1 MKDHSYINLKLK
13 ENLGDI
19 CVEHYKTIGSTN
31 DYLLEKDFIHKYHLC
46 YADAQTKGRGRRQS
60 NWVSKVDSNI
70 YSTTGFKCSFSIE
83 QAPLVSIKA
92 AVGVLEGIKKFI
104 PAGLQKYLK
113 IKLPNDIYFNG
124 QKLAG
129 ILIET
134 KNIKAN
140 SFDIVI
146 GVGVNV
152 NALSLGEDIDRDWTS
167 LAIINKSQVNFSDV
181 LVNMITSLI
190 KTFEY
195 TQNEVLAK
203 FAEYD
208 YILGKTISFN
218 YGDKSYQGVAKGISN
233 DLKLMIESDE
243 LLEVDIASI
252 NTVRVVERNVY

>member
-1 MKDHSYINLKLK
+1 MKNHDYIKKKLK

-19 CVEHYKTIGSTN
+19 CIEHYETIGSTN
-31 DYLLEKDFIHKYHLC
+31 DYLLEKDFTYKYHLC
-46 YADAQTKGRGRRQS
+46 YADAQTKARGRRGNKWQAS
-60 NWVSKVDSNI
+60 NHDNI
-70 YSTTGFKCSFSIE
+70 YVSLGFKCSFSIE

-92 AVGVLEGIKKFI
+92 TVGVLEGIKKFI
-104 PAGLQKYLK
+104 PAGLQKHLK

-134 KNIKAN
+134 QNIGAN
-140 SFDIVI
+140 SFDIVT

-152 NALSLGEDIDRDWTS
+152 NALELGETIERDWTS
-167 LAIINKSQVNFSDV
+167 LAMINNGQVNFAAV
-181 LVNMITSLI
+181 LVNMVTSLS
-190 KTFEY
+190 KAFEY
-195 TQNEVLAK
+195 THNETLEK
-203 FAEYD
+203 FAEHD

-218 YGDKSYQGVAKGISN
+218 YGNKSYQGIAKGISS

-252 NTVRVVERNVY
+252 NTVRVVEIS

>member
-1 MKDHSYINLKLK
+1 MKDHNYIKQKLR

-19 CVEHYKTIGSTN
+19 CIQHYETIGSTN
-31 DYLLEKDFIHKYHLC
+31 DYLLEKLLTNKYHLC
-46 YADAQTKGRGRRQS
+46 YADTQTKARGRRQGR
-60 NWVSKVDSNI
+60 WVASSDNNI
-70 YSTTGFKCSFSIE
+70 YSTIAFRCDFNIE
-83 QAPLVSIKA
+83 QVPLVSIKV
-92 AVGVLEGIKKFI
+92 AVGVLDGIKEFV
-104 PAGLQKYLK
+104 PQNLQQGLK
-113 IKLPNDIYFNG
+113 IKLPNDIYYNG

-134 KNIKAN
+134 KNIKPN

-152 NALSLGEDIDRDWTS
+152 NALELGESIERDWSS
-167 LAIINKSQVNFSDV
+167 LAIINNQQVDFSSV
-181 LVNMITSLI
+181 LVSMIVSSV
-190 KTFEY
+190 KAFEY
-195 TQNEVLAK
+195 TQNEILEK

-218 YGDKSYQGVAKGISN
+218 YGNKSYQGIAKGISD

-252 NTVRVVERNVY
+252 NTVRVVERS

>member
-1 MKDHSYINLKLK
+1 MKNHNYIKEKLK

-19 CVEHYKTIGSTN
+19 CVEHYETIGSTN
-31 DYLLEKDFIHKYHLC
+31 DYLLEKDFINKYHLC
-46 YADAQTKGRGRRQS
+46 YVDAQTKGRGRRLS

-70 YSTTGFKCSFSIE
+70 YSTTGFRCDFNIE
-83 QAPLVSIKA
+83 QAPLVSIKT
-92 AVGVLEGIKKFI
+92 AVGVLEGIKEFI
-104 PAGLQKYLK
+104 PYNFQQNLK

-134 KNIKAN
+134 KNIKPN

-152 NALSLGEDIDRDWTS
+152 NALELGESIERDWTS
-167 LAIINKSQVNFSDV
+167 LTIINGQEVDFSAV
-181 LVNMITSLI
+181 LVSMITSLI
-190 KTFEY
+190 KAFEY
-195 TQNEVLAK
+195 TQNQVLEK
-203 FAEYD
+203 FTKYD

-252 NTVRVVERNVY
+252 NTVRVVE